1 MPIIASF
8 LCGFVFGGGLVISG
22 MTQPAKVLGFLD
34 FFGMPSGTWD
44 PSLAVVMAAGLVIAS
59 MGYGLLRRR
68 PPLFEKESLW
78 PSRKDVDS
86 SLLAGALLFGIG
98 WGLVGL
104 CPGPAIVNLSTLSL
118 SVIVF
123 VIAMTVGM
131 LAHDLLGTRTPRKV
145 QQTVV
150 AGANSDG

>member
-34 FFGMPSGTWD
+34 FFGMPGGTWD
-44 PSLAVVMAAGLVIAS
+44 PSLAVVMAAGLVVAS
-59 MGYGLLRRR
+59 MGYRLLRSR
-68 PPLFEKESLW
+68 PPLFEKENLW

-123 VIAMTVGM
+123 VMAM
-131 LAHDLLGTRTPRKV
+131 
-145 QQTVV
+145 
-150 AGANSDG
+150 